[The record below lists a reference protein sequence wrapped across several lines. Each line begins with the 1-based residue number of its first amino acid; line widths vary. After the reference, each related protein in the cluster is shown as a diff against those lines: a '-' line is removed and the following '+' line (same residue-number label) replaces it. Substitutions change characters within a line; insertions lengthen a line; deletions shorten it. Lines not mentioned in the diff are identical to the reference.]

1 MQGQREKGFS
11 LIEVLIAMVILA
23 VGLLALSSM
32 QGTFATGSAS
42 SRQMIRATDLAM
54 SRLNIL
60 KTSDYGA
67 TILTDTDGDG
77 VSGLDHTG
85 SAADQQNTIT
95 SYPSQYMVYWNIA
108 EDSSTNIKRVNVIVE
123 WNNGEDSFSLDW
135 VKPRGI

>member
-1 MQGQREKGFS
+1 MSEQRENGFS
-11 LIEVLIAMVILA
+11 LVEVLVAMVILA

-54 SRLNIL
+54 SRINVL

-67 TILTDTDGDG
+67 AILDDTDGDNF
-77 VSGLDHTG
+77 SGLGHTG
-85 SAADQQNTIT
+85 AGADQNNTVT
-95 SYPSQYMVYWNIA
+95 SYPSQYIVYWNIA
-108 EDSSTNIKRVNVIVE
+108 QNATANVKRVNVIVE

-135 VKPRGI
+135 IKPRGI